1 MSCGLAFWKVMD
13 GAAEAVVAARR
24 TARVAW
30 SEGIVLS
37 RSGAV
42 CVCVCFSKGG
52 FWVWA
57 VTDAVGGF

>member
-30 SEGIVLS
+30 SEGIFLS

-42 CVCVCFSKGG
+42 CVCVFFKGG
-52 FWVWA
+52 FLG
-57 VTDAVGGF
+57 VGGD